1 MSSSSAPSAAAK
13 KKPSLYARKLLEKLR
28 TLNSN
33 ASLESRQTLANWM
46 VFNRKKAEGIGE
58 GLLLAIDAAVVG
70 STTDGGSEA
79 PLSRLMLLLR
89 VIHQVFIEGKDDSDV
104 FEKSLQLRLSIADVA
119 LVSLFKALATTA
131 NNSSTAAAA
140 NESEWNN
147 YQTEIKE
154 MIDLWK
160 EYNVFDGPTVWE
172 GYKKAWGRAL
182 ADANKEKSA
191 AVVASAEE
199 ASVAA
204 AGEND
209 TTPATETLAGGNE
222 VMDAK
227 PEGEQSSSE
236 GGVQQQISSPAQPTK
251 LEANGPNV
259 KNEAANEN
267 VDTAKEDVDMT
278 DAVKKE
284 EPPTKQEKV
293 VPAVVD
299 KEPDRR
305 LTKRDSTA
313 SVASVEIDFDAEGVE
328 QAYVDPQKFLETSK
342 VIASLQI
349 ARGTLLLSC
358 LCSIVRY
365 TVMII
370 SGLVLLC

>member
-1 MSSSSAPSAAAK
+1 MSSSSAPSAAA

-46 VFNRKKAEGIGE
+46 VFNRKKAEGMGE

-70 STTDGGSEA
+70 STDGGSEA

-89 VIHQVFIEGKDDSDV
+89 VTHQVFIEGKDDSDV
-104 FEKSLQLRLSIADVA
+104 FEKSLQLRLTIADVA
-119 LVSLFKALATTA
+119 LVPLFKALATTA
-131 NNSSTAAAA
+131 NGSTADNA
-140 NESEWNN
+140 ESEWNN

-154 MIDLWK
+154 MIDIWK

-191 AVVASAEE
+191 AVASAEE
-199 ASVAA
+199 AAAAA

-209 TTPATETLAGGNE
+209 TTSATETPADGNE
-222 VMDAK
+222 VMDVK
-227 PEGEQSSSE
+227 QEGEQSSSK
-236 GGVQQQISSPAQPTK
+236 GGAQQQMTS
-251 LEANGPNV
+251 LEAVEPDV
-259 KNEAANEN
+259 KNEAANDK
-267 VDTAKEDVDMT
+267 VDTAKEDVGMT
-278 DAVKKE
+278 DAVKEE
-284 EPPTKQEKV
+284 EPPSSTSETKQEEEV
-293 VPAVVD
+293 VAAVD

-305 LTKRDSTA
+305 FTKRDSTA

-328 QAYVDPQKFLETSK
+328 EAYVDPQKFLETSK

-349 ARGTLLLSC
+349 ARGTLFVFCVQL
-358 LCSIVRY
+358 
-365 TVMII
+365 
-370 SGLVLLC
+370 